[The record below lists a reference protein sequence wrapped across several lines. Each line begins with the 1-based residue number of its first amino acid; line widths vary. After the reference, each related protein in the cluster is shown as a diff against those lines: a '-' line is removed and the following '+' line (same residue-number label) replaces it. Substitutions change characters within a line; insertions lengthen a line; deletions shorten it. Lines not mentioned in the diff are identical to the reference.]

1 MSNGARH
8 GLGVVI
14 GLVVTPIIAACMT
27 YGTVRLGQ
35 FARIFAYQGS
45 DRWIGG
51 GLILLAAVLIGLVA
65 GSRVSPLASLIPGFV
80 YTVVGLLW
88 VFAPRWAF
96 RHAGRD
102 FIPYRLGNGYLT
114 LSSLGVFLLLGV
126 ALVVASVAPSRWQ
139 ARTGVARGAGPRFGG
154 PPPAPMGP
162 PMHQQPMHQPMHSPM
177 QAPMQG
183 APMQQAPMHG
193 APPQLGAP
201 QPPPGAGSPGASTP
215 PWQGVPQYGQP
226 PAQPSAPPST
236 PNPPPLPSAS
246 PPPPADDKPPSG
258 GPSASDDDEP
268 GEWTR
273 MYGGNR

>member
-14 GLVVTPIIAACMT
+14 GLIVTPVIAACMA
-27 YGTVRLGQ
+27 YGTMKLGQ
-35 FARIFAYQGS
+35 FARILAYQGS
-45 DRWIGG
+45 DRWVGG
-51 GLILLAAVLIGLVA
+51 GLVLVAAVLIGLVA

-80 YTVVGLLW
+80 FTVIGLLW
-88 VFAPRWAF
+88 VFSPRWAF
-96 RHAGRD
+96 QHAGRD
-102 FIPYRLGNGYLT
+102 IIPDRIGDGYLT
-114 LSSLGVFLLLGV
+114 LSAFGVFLLLGV
-126 ALVVASVAPSRWQ
+126 GLLVASAAPSRWRAQ
-139 ARTGVARGAGPRFGG
+139 AGVAHRAGPRFGG

-162 PMHQQPMHQPMHSPM
+162 PPMHPQPMHQPMHSPM

-183 APMQQAPMHG
+183 APQPPS
-193 APPQLGAP
+193 APPAP
-201 QPPPGAGSPGASTP
+201 GSPGASTP

-226 PAQPSAPPST
+226 PAQPSAP
-236 PNPPPLPSAS
+236 NPPPLSAAS
-246 PPPPADDKPPSG
+246 PPPPAEDKPASG